1 MINLI
6 LLFPLIA
13 CLILFI
19 FKNKF
24 LNNLMIN
31 IYAVMHFI
39 VSLAFCMGWDFLP
52 MIKPCKFFA
61 VDDTNKI
68 FLMVMSIVFLAV
80 AVYNNGYLKNDSSL
94 TR

>member
-1 MINLI
+1 
-6 LLFPLIA
+6 
-13 CLILFI
+13 
-19 FKNKF
+19 
-24 LNNLMIN
+24 
-31 IYAVMHFI
+31 MHFI

-80 AVYNNGYLKNDSSL
+80 AVYNKIKTLYIYGFVLCIFNDRCNIKLKSWCSMGIY
-94 TR
+94 